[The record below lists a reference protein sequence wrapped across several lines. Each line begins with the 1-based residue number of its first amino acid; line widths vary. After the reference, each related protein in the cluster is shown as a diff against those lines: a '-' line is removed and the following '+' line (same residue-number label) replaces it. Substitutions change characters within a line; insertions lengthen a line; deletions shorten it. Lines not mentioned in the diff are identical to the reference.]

1 MVSAVRLLGV
11 ALVFRPAFPLRLA
24 ADPADPPKVEAAG
37 GVDARVVG
45 LRPGAMPTLEDVE
58 QRRFHLWL
66 VMVLLVVAFATV
78 MVGVAVWGELHW
90 GGAAVV
96 VPVVLTFGAF
106 GIDQER
112 RMRRTTRHLLSERIL
127 VTALENRLEELSTL
141 LDAGR
146 AMNAVLE
153 LSEVLRR
160 ILDNALDLLDASD
173 GSVLLADEPGVLRA
187 VCVRGNEAA
196 RDSVVTIGQGIA
208 GRVAANRE
216 PLLIHGGR
224 RDSAMSVPLVHR
236 GSLLGVLNVNGEP
249 GRTFDEYDLRAL
261 SLFGEHAASS
271 IANARLYEAERANAI
286 ALAHRAYHDPLTDL
300 GNRALFADRVSHA
313 LSAERLRPVAVVF
326 LDLDDF
332 KKVNDTLG
340 HAGGDQLLCRVADRL
355 ATGLRDQD
363 VAARLGGDEFAVLIE
378 DVPSHE
384 EALRTA
390 ERLLLAL
397 SGPIDLGERTVTV
410 RASMG
415 VAVGHPGVTTTDE
428 LLRNAD
434 VAMYIAKGQ
443 GKGCARLFEPAM
455 HTAILERLELETQL
469 EVAVERAQLDL
480 RYQPIVSLATGRV
493 SGFEALVRWNH
504 PERGEL
510 PPDAFIPLAEE
521 TGLVIGIDRWVLLK
535 ACCQGRAWQ
544 RAYPAEEPLI
554 VGVNLS
560 TRQLEEEN
568 VVELVQLAL
577 EVSGLPPEHLV
588 IEITESFL
596 IRNESLGVATLTAL
610 RELGVRLAIDD
621 FGTGYSSLSYLRHL
635 PIDVLKI
642 DRSFIEGLGRS
653 DEDTALVQAILR
665 LARSLNLET
674 IAEGVERPDQRAALA
689 DLQCTLA
696 QGWHFSRPLRSAEM
710 EDLLR
715 TRTSALPIRV

>member
-1 MVSAVRLLGV
+1 
-11 ALVFRPAFPLRLA
+11 
-24 ADPADPPKVEAAG
+24 VERGWAEE
-37 GVDARVVG
+37 ARVVG
-45 LRPGAMPTLEDVE
+45 LGGIAVPTLEDVE
-58 QRRFHLWL
+58 RRRLVLWL
-66 VMVLLVVAFATV
+66 GMGVLLLTAAAGSVVAA
-78 MVGVAVWGELHW
+78 VGGSLPWAVPAVAVPVSAVFTAFAVEQELR
-90 GGAAVV
+90 
-96 VPVVLTFGAF
+96 L
-106 GIDQER
+106 
-112 RMRRTTRHLLSERIL
+112 RRTTRHLMSERVL
-127 VTALENRLEELSTL
+127 VSALQSRLEELSTL

-146 AMNAVLE
+146 AMNSVLE

-160 ILDNALDLLDASD
+160 ILDNALDLLGAAD
-173 GSVLLADEPGVLRA
+173 GSVMLAEEPQQLRA
-187 VCVRGNEAA
+187 VCVRGNEEA
-196 RDSVVTIGQGIA
+196 RDSVVAIGAGIA
-208 GRVAANRE
+208 GRVADTRE
-216 PLLIHGGR
+216 PVLVQGGR
-224 RDSAMSVPLVHR
+224 RSSAMSVPLVHR
-236 GSLLGVLNVNGEP
+236 GELLGVLNVSAGA
-249 GRTFDEYDLRAL
+249 GKAFDEYDLRAL

-300 GNRALFADRVSHA
+300 GNRELFADRVTQA
-313 LSAERLRPVAVVF
+313 LGAEKLRPVAVVF
-326 LDLDDF
+326 VDLDDF
-332 KKVNDTLG
+332 KKVNDTMG
-340 HAGGDQLLCRVADRL
+340 HGVGDELLRVVADRL
-355 ATGLRDQD
+355 GGGLRDGD
-363 VAARLGGDEFAVLIE
+363 VAARLGGDEFAVLLA
-378 DVPSHE
+378 DVRSSE
-384 EALRTA
+384 EALRA
-390 ERLLLAL
+390 GERLLRAL
-397 SGPIDLGERTVTV
+397 SGPMDLRDRTVAV

-415 VAVGHPGVTTTDE
+415 VALGQPGSTTTEE

-455 HTAILERLELETQL
+455 HTALLEKLELEAQL

-480 RYQPIVSLATGRV
+480 QYQPIVSLTTGRV

-504 PERGEL
+504 PTRGEL

-521 TGLVIGIDRWVLLK
+521 NGLVVGIDRWVLLK
-535 ACCQGRAWQ
+535 ACCQGQAWQ
-544 RAYPAEEPLI
+544 KAYPAEEPLI

-568 VVELVQLAL
+568 VVELVELAL

-596 IRNESLGVATLTAL
+596 IRNERLGVQRLSAL
-610 RELGVRLAIDD
+610 RDLGVRLAIDD

-665 LARSLNLET
+665 LARSLDLET

-689 DLQCTLA
+689 DLECTLA

-715 TRTSALPIRV
+715 TRTSALPLGAF